1 MIIAS
6 NWFVSGLYLLVRMTI
21 GHSFNNNLIMY
32 DPSALNECQLN
43 DWKHKTLVAW
53 MGITL
58 FMVAP
63 LIINIV
69 SYTLIIKKL
78 SSERMKSINS
88 VTILTRSILI
98 CALFTLSWMP
108 SVIIGDILQMNDRFG
123 WQIVG
128 KWFFYLNCLTDPILY
143 AFSSK
148 PISACLQKLQVFKS
162 TSSLSLSRGPE
173 IVKTLRRLSNMNKV
187 HPSQQSCR
195 VRFSVNQSICE
206 EDNVC
211 SNVIRSSETSL
222 PTVYSD

>member
-1 MIIAS
+1 MS
-6 NWFVSGLYLLVRMTI
+6 I
-21 GHSFNNNLIMY
+21 GHSFNQNLIVY
-32 DPSALNECQLN
+32 DPSSLNECKLN

-58 FMVAP
+58 FMITP

-78 SSERMKSINS
+78 SSDRMKSINS

-98 CALFTLSWMP
+98 CTLFTLSWMP
-108 SVIIGDILQMNDRFG
+108 SVIIGDILQMNERFG

-148 PISACLQKLQVFKS
+148 PISACLQKLQLVKS
-162 TSSLSLSRGPE
+162 GSSLSISRGSRSSLE
-173 IVKTLRRLSNMNKV
+173 IVNKIRRLSNLNKV
-187 HPSQQSCR
+187 YPVQQTCR
-195 VRFSVNQSICE
+195 MRFSVGESICE
-206 EDNVC
+206 DQENT
-211 SNVIRSSETSL
+211 STSLRSPLESL
-222 PTVYSD
+222 PTIYSDWTLCFTMFYVLYL